1 MGWQLM
7 PPLEW
12 SFPLPNANLQASRGT
27 RVVNNQDGGAWGRME
42 VGGSQQSFYIHTKRS
57 DFNQFVSCGLAV
69 KNQTPCTS
77 FQPN

>member
-1 MGWQLM
+1 MGGVIDAL
-7 PPLEW
+7 LEW
-12 SFPLPNANLQASRGT
+12 RSPLPNANLQASRGT

-69 KNQTPCTS
+69 KHQTPCTS

>member
-1 MGWQLM
+1 M
-7 PPLEW
+7 PEVGG
-12 SFPLPNANLQASRGT
+12 LPCPDSSLQASRGEEGGES
-27 RVVNNQDGGAWGRME
+27 QDGGAWGRME

-69 KNQTPCTS
+69 KHQTPCTS